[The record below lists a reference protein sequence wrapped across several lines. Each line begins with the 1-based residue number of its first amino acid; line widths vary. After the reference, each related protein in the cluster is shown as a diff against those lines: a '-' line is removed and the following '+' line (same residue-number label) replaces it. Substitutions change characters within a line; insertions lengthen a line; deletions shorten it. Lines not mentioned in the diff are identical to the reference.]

1 MHDTATLFV
10 VGLSHR
16 ASPVATREPF
26 AVAAADRVAV
36 SRHLLRHGGLAE
48 VVLLSTCNR
57 VEIYGVA
64 PDGGVDARA
73 LLGLLHPS
81 AASLQPEAVF
91 HASGEAAAR
100 HLFSVASGLES
111 LVLGETEI
119 TGQIK
124 DAYETARE
132 AGLTKRVLNRSFQK
146 ALETAKDV
154 RTRTAIGRGATSVG
168 SVVALLAHECFGDT
182 LPDRRVLVLG
192 AGKMAETCLLYFRKN
207 GLRDLVV
214 ANRSLAHAHRIAELH
229 GGRAVALDTFAD
241 ELQRADIVVCSTGCP
256 HVVLN
261 RGDVERSMAARGGRP
276 LVLVDIAVPRDVA
289 PDVREVPGV
298 RLVDMDGLE
307 ATVRR
312 NMAHR
317 EEDMRA
323 GHDLI
328 AAACQA
334 LMEKLN
340 PAFTGGAPM
349 VEAPCASC

>member
-1 MHDTATLFV
+1 MHDTSTLFV

-16 ASPVATREPF
+16 TSPVAVREPF
-26 AVAAADRVAV
+26 AVAAADRAAV
-36 SRHLLRHGGLAE
+36 SRHLLRHGDLTE

-57 VEIYGVA
+57 VEIYGAA
-64 PDGGVDARA
+64 PRGAADARA

-81 AASLQPEAVF
+81 AATLPHDALF
-91 HASGEAAAR
+91 HATGEAAAR

-124 DAYETARE
+124 EAYEAARE
-132 AGLTKRVLNRSFQK
+132 AGLTRRVLNRAFQK

-154 RTRTAIGRGATSVG
+154 RTQTAIGRGATSVG
-168 SVVALLAHECFGDT
+168 SVVALLARECFGDT
-182 LPDRRVLVLG
+182 MSDRRVLVLG

-214 ANRSLAHAHRIAELH
+214 ANRSLEHASRLAALH
-229 GGRAVALDTFAD
+229 GGRAVAMDAFAA
-241 ELQRADIVVCSTGCP
+241 ELHRADIVVCSTGCP
-256 HVVLN
+256 NTVLD
-261 RGDVERSMAARGGRP
+261 RSDVERAMAVRGGRP
-276 LVLVDIAVPRDVA
+276 LVLVDIAVPRDVE
-289 PDVREVPGV
+289 PDAADVPGV

-317 EEDMRA
+317 EEDLRA

-328 AAACQA
+328 ETAARA

-340 PAFTGGAPM
+340 PDFAGGAPM
-349 VEAPCASC
+349 LTAPCASC